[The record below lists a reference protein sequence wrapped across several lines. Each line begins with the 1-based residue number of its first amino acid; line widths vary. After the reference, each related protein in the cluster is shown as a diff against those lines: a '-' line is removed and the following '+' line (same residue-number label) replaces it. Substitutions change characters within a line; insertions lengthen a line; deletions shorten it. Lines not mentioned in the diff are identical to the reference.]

1 MILRIRSREGLERV
15 SIPESESA
23 TVATLHS
30 LIESQ
35 LGVPAEA
42 QTLSLD
48 PKLLLSNSNSNSEA
62 QVSTLSDPSASLSS
76 LGLSHGSFLYLSSS
90 LPRLSAPPPPPRS
103 AFAPAGSF
111 GRNKMTIDDLI
122 ARQIR
127 ITRQENPHCVSA
139 SFDRASANAFQLY
152 VSETLAFSIKRGGF
166 LYGHVASDSS
176 LSVQFIYEPPQHA
189 TEDLLT
195 LLRDPDKE
203 RLVHAIASGLGMTRV
218 GFVFT
223 QAVGRKKSDTGEYT
237 LSAREVA
244 QATALQAEAAAPEW
258 VTAVVKL
265 EVDEDGGADVH
276 LEAFQMSDMCLKLF
290 RDGLLQTDLP
300 EDADPRLSRV
310 NKEVVVA
317 GKDTKEVDN
326 DFFLV
331 PVKISDHQGPLQCT
345 FPIENRITTVTLRAL
360 KSHLDNSKNMPFVKR
375 ISDFHLLLLLSKFL
389 DVNSDVP
396 ALAECV
402 KNQGTVPE
410 GYQLLIESLA
420 AAS

>member
-1 MILRIRSREGLERV
+1 MIVRIRSREGLERV
-15 SIPESESA
+15 SIPESSRSSA
-23 TVATLHS
+23 TVATLRS

-48 PKLLLSNSNSNSEA
+48 PKLLVPSSSSEA
-62 QVSTLSDPSASLSS
+62 QTLSDPSASLSS
-76 LGLSHGSFLYLSSS
+76 LGLSHGSLLYLSSS
-90 LPRLSAPPPPPRS
+90 VPRLSAPPPPPRS

-111 GRNKMTIDDLI
+111 GRNKMTIDDLV

-152 VSETLAFSIKRGGF
+152 VSETLAFSIKRGAF
-166 LYGHVASDSS
+166 LYGDVASDSS
-176 LSVQFIYEPPQHA
+176 VSVQFIYEPPQQA

-195 LLRDPDKE
+195 LLRDPDEE
-203 RLVHAIASGLGMTRV
+203 RLVDAIASGLGMTRV
-218 GFVFT
+218 GFIFT

-244 QATALQAEAAAPEW
+244 QAVALQAEGGTPEW

-276 LEAFQMSDMCLKLF
+276 FEAFQMSDMCLKLF
-290 RDGLLQTDLP
+290 RDGLLETDLP

-345 FPIENRITTVTLRAL
+345 FPIENRITVTLRAL
-360 KSHLDNSKNMPFVKR
+360 KSHLDNSKNVPFVKR

>member
-1 MILRIRSREGLERV
+1 MILRIRSRDGLERIT
-15 SIPESESA
+15 IPNPASA
-23 TVATLHS
+23 TVSTVRS

-35 LGVPAEA
+35 LGVPSSS

-48 PKLLLSNSNSNSEA
+48 PKLLLSSSDNSSV
-62 QVSTLSDPSASLSS
+62 QTLSDPSVPISS
-76 LGLSHGSFLYLSSS
+76 LGLAHGSLVFLSYNES
-90 LPRLSAPPPPPRS
+90 RHSAPPPPPRS
-103 AFAPAGSF
+103 VFAPAGSF

-152 VSETLAFSIKRGGF
+152 VSETLAFSVKRGAF
-166 LYGHVASDSS
+166 LYGEINSDSS
-176 LSVQFIYEPPQHA
+176 VSVEFIYEPPQQG
-189 TEDLLT
+189 TEDVLT
-195 LLRDPDKE
+195 LLPDPEEEK
-203 RLVHAIASGLGMTRV
+203 LVDAIAIGLGMRRV
-218 GFVFT
+218 GFIFT
-223 QAVGRKKSDTGEYT
+223 QAVGRKKSETGEYT

-244 QATALQAEAAAPEW
+244 QAVALQAEGQAPEW

-276 LEAFQMSDMCLKLF
+276 FEAFQMSDMCAKLF
-290 RDGLLQTDLP
+290 KDGLLDTEFEKND
-300 EDADPRLSRV
+300 DPRVLKV
-310 NKEVVVA
+310 KKEVVV
-317 GKDTKEVDN
+317 GSKDSKEVDN

-331 PVKISDHQGPLQCT
+331 PVKIADHQGPLQCT
-345 FPIENRITTVTLRAL
+345 FPVENRITTVSLRAL
-360 KSHLDNSKNMPFVKR
+360 KTHLDKTKHLPFVKR
-375 ISDFHLLLLLSKFL
+375 ISDFHLLLMLSKFL

-420 AAS
+420 ATS